1 MVCLGLEPRAAGWK
15 AQTNPL
21 SHGGTPCFF
30 VFLLPLSV
38 HPSVHLSFFTMSS
51 NMVYGLAHSCGFIE
65 RTPESIPRKIDLR
78 PLGTLGLFVLSYYE
92 FKRLS
97 II

>member
-1 MVCLGLEPRAAGWK
+1 
-15 AQTNPL
+15 
-21 SHGGTPCFF
+21 
-30 VFLLPLSV
+30 
-38 HPSVHLSFFTMSS
+38 MSS